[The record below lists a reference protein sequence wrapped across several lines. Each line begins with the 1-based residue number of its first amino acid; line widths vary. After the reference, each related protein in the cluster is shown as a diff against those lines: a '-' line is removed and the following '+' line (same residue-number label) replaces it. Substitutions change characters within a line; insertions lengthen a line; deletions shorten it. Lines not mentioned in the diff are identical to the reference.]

1 MFVFVELSFETFG
14 SDGSGF
20 RILLLCIVRIDVS
33 PCKASGSDGS
43 GFRILLLGNARI
55 EVSPRKS
62 SGSDG
67 SRFRI
72 LFPYSDARKSEPEV
86 LSAMVQMVRLVLTSS
101 RMAVSLAYRELF
113 LGGPKLGRALHC
125 ALPNPCASRK
135 RYH

>member
-1 MFVFVELSFETFG
+1 MCVFVELSFETFG

-20 RILLLCIVRIDVS
+20 RILVLCNVRIDVL
-33 PCKASGSDGS
+33 PRKASGSDGS

-72 LFPYSDARKSEPEV
+72 LFPYSDAGRSELEV
-86 LSAMVQMVRLVLTSS
+86 LSAMVQKGATGSHIIKNV
-101 RMAVSLAYRELF
+101 VSFTYRKTVFWEA
-113 LGGPKLGRALHC
+113 P
-125 ALPNPCASRK
+125 S
-135 RYH
+135 